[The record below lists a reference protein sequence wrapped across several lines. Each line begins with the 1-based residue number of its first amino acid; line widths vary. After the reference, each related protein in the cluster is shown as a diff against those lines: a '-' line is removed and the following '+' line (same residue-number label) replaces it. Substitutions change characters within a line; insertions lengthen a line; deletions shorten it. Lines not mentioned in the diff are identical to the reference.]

1 MSQPQE
7 PTEEQL
13 IEALRRVKVDDVLV
27 QTVATLVNL
36 AGQKL
41 TVPEAKDPVE
51 AKKAI
56 DAARA
61 MSPLL
66 SDDAAAAVRDALA
79 QVQMLYVKETGEGPA
94 APGGPDPQAGDAEAR
109 EAEARDAEERAKARS
124 KIWTPGS

>member
-1 MSQPQE
+1 VSQPQE

-41 TVPEAKDPVE
+41 SVPEAKDPVE

-61 MSPLL
+61 MTPLL

-79 QVQMLYVKETGEGPA
+79 QVQMLYVKETGEGGEA
-94 APGGPDPQAGDAEAR
+94 GEAPGAPAEPAPQDR
-109 EAEARDAEERAKARS
+109 EAEERAKARS

>member
-1 MSQPQE
+1 VSQPQE

-41 TVPEAKDPVE
+41 SVPEAKDPVE

-61 MSPLL
+61 MTPLL

-79 QVQMLYVKETGEGPA
+79 QVQMLYVKETGEGGE
-94 APGGPDPQAGDAEAR
+94 APGEAPAEPAPQDR
-109 EAEARDAEERAKARS
+109 EAEERAKARS

>member
-41 TVPEAKDPVE
+41 SVPEAKDPVE

-61 MSPLL
+61 MTPLL

-79 QVQMLYVKETGEGPA
+79 QVQMLYVKETGEAGEAGEAPA
-94 APGGPDPQAGDAEAR
+94 QPEPQD
-109 EAEARDAEERAKARS
+109 RDAEERAKARS

>member
-1 MSQPQE
+1 MSSPQE

-13 IEALRRVKVDDVLV
+13 LEALRRVKVDDVVL

-41 TVPEAKDPVE
+41 TIPEAKDAAE

-61 MSPLL
+61 MLPLCPEE
-66 SDDAAAAVRDALA
+66 AAGQIKDALA
-79 QVQMLYVKETGEGPA
+79 QVQMLYVREQGGETGAQQQESQPA
-94 APGGPDPQAGDAEAR
+94 GAEQPPSSD
-109 EAEARDAEERAKARS
+109 EAERAKARA

>member
-1 MSQPQE
+1 MSVPPQE

-13 IEALRRVKVDDVLV
+13 LEALRRVKVDDVVL

-41 TVPEAKDPVE
+41 TIPEARDPAE

-61 MSPLL
+61 MLPLCPEE
-66 SDDAAAAVRDALA
+66 AVGQIKDALS
-79 QVQMLYVKETGEGPA
+79 QVQMLYVREQGGGGDPEQPQPEQPQ
-94 APGGPDPQAGDAEAR
+94 PGSED
-109 EAEARDAEERAKARS
+109 EERAKARAR
-124 KIWTPGS
+124 IWTPGS

>member
-1 MSQPQE
+1 VSQPQE

-41 TVPEAKDPVE
+41 SVPEAKDPVE

-61 MSPLL
+61 MTPLL

-79 QVQMLYVKETGEGPA
+79 QVQMLYVKETGEAGEAGEAPA
-94 APGGPDPQAGDAEAR
+94 QPEPQD
-109 EAEARDAEERAKARS
+109 RDAEERAKARS

>member
-1 MSQPQE
+1 MNE

-13 IEALRRVKVDDVLV
+13 LEALKQIKTEDVVV

-41 TVPEAKDPVE
+41 SVEGAKDPAE

-56 DAARA
+56 DAARH
-61 MSPLL
+61 MLPLVPEE
-66 SDDAAAAVRDALA
+66 AVPPIQNALD
-79 QVQMLYVKETGEGPA
+79 QIQMLYVRESSGQPPKE
-94 APGGPDPQAGDAEAR
+94 DPPPE
-109 EAEARDAEERAKARS
+109 S

>member
-1 MSQPQE
+1 MSVPPQE

-13 IEALRRVKVDDVLV
+13 LDALRRVKVDDVVL

-41 TVPEAKDPVE
+41 TIPEAKDPVE

-56 DAARA
+56 DAARV
-61 MSPLL
+61 MLPLCPEE
-66 SDDAAAAVRDALA
+66 AAGQIKDALA
-79 QVQMLYVKETGEGPA
+79 QVQMLYVREQGGGTGAEQEEPQPA
-94 APGGPDPQAGDAEAR
+94 GAEQQQSSG
-109 EAEARDAEERAKARS
+109 EAERAKARA

>member
-1 MSQPQE
+1 MSVPPQE

-13 IEALRRVKVDDVLV
+13 LDALRRVKVDDVVL

-41 TVPEAKDPVE
+41 TIPEAKDPVE

-61 MSPLL
+61 MLPLCPEE
-66 SDDAAAAVRDALA
+66 AAGQIKDALA
-79 QVQMLYVKETGEGPA
+79 QVQMLYVREQGGGTGAEQEESQPA
-94 APGGPDPQAGDAEAR
+94 GAEQQQSSD
-109 EAEARDAEERAKARS
+109 EAERAQARA

>member
-1 MSQPQE
+1 MSVPPQE

-13 IEALRRVKVDDVLV
+13 LDALRRVKVDDVVL

-41 TVPEAKDPVE
+41 TIPEAKDPVE

-56 DAARA
+56 DAART
-61 MSPLL
+61 MLPLCPEE
-66 SDDAAAAVRDALA
+66 AAGQIKDALA
-79 QVQMLYVKETGEGPA
+79 QVQMLYVREQGGGTGAEQEEPQPA
-94 APGGPDPQAGDAEAR
+94 GAEQQQSSG
-109 EAEARDAEERAKARS
+109 EAERAKARA

>member
-1 MSQPQE
+1 VSQPQE

-94 APGGPDPQAGDAEAR
+94 AAGDAGPSAGDTDARQAEAR
-109 EAEARDAEERAKARS
+109 EAEERAKARS

>member
-1 MSQPQE
+1 VSQPQE

-41 TVPEAKDPVE
+41 SVPEAKDPVE

-61 MSPLL
+61 MTPLL

-79 QVQMLYVKETGEGPA
+79 QVQMLYVKETGEAGPA
-94 APGGPDPQAGDAEAR
+94 GEAPAEPQAQPRDR
-109 EAEARDAEERAKARS
+109 EAEERAKARS

>member
-1 MSQPQE
+1 MSGPPQE

-13 IEALRRVKVDDVLV
+13 LEALRRVKVDDVVL

-41 TVPEAKDPVE
+41 SIPEAKDPAE

-56 DAARA
+56 DAARV
-61 MSPLL
+61 MLPLCPEE
-66 SDDAAAAVRDALA
+66 AVGQIQDALA
-79 QVQMLYVKETGEGPA
+79 QVQLLYVREQGGAGAEPQPG
-94 APGGPDPQAGDAEAR
+94 APGEEQSQPGSDEA
-109 EAEARDAEERAKARS
+109 ERAKARS

>member
-1 MSQPQE
+1 MSVPQE

-13 IEALRRVKVDDVLV
+13 LEALRRIKVDDVLL
-27 QTVATLVNL
+27 QTLATLINL

-41 TVPEAKDPVE
+41 SVPEAKDPVE

-61 MSPLL
+61 ILPLCP
-66 SDDAAAAVRDALA
+66 DEAAGQIKDALA
-79 QVQMLYVKETGEGPA
+79 QVQMMYVRE
-94 APGGPDPQAGDAEAR
+94 AGDAAEQPAQPAAGEPQPGSDEA
-109 EAEARDAEERAKARS
+109 ERAKARS

>member
-1 MSQPQE
+1 VSSQQE

-13 IEALRRVKVDDVLV
+13 LEALRRVKVDDVVL

-41 TVPEAKDPVE
+41 TVPEAKDPTE

-56 DAARA
+56 DAART
-61 MSPLL
+61 MLPLCPEE
-66 SDDAAAAVRDALA
+66 AAGQIKDALA
-79 QVQMLYVKETGEGPA
+79 QVQMLYVREQGGDTGAEQQGA
-94 APGGPDPQAGDAEAR
+94 QPGVAEEPPSAD
-109 EAEARDAEERAKARS
+109 EAERAKARA